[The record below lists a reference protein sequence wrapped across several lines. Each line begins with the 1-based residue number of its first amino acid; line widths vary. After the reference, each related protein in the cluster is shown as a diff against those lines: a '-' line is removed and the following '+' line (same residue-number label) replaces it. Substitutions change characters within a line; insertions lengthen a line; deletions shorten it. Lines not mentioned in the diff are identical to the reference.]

1 MKVDRNIN
9 YDYESKAFGTARV
22 RISPIYIPAL
32 KLKHALQGL
41 EAVNGKV
48 LDIGCGGG
56 GMTEALSY
64 YRPDLEVW
72 GCDISANSLS
82 IARKVAREVKFCFG
96 DIFQLPFE
104 NNSFDAIVMF
114 DFLEHFEE
122 PARVLQEVH
131 RVLVHEGIFHT
142 AVPFEG
148 DVRTLHGILCRMGW
162 KAKEIHCGHV
172 QMYEIGQ
179 PESLIRDAGFRIV
192 DRRWTAHFVYQL
204 ADVLYF
210 TWLYARGNG
219 VPYSIEGYL
228 EVAKPSLTRR
238 AVFGVKALVASLS
251 YLESSIFH
259 WLPAGFGH
267 FTCINGNYD
276 ESA

>member
-1 MKVDRNIN
+1 MKVDRTID

-22 RISPIYIPAL
+22 RISPVYIPAL
-32 KLKHALQGL
+32 KLKYALQGL
-41 EAVNGKV
+41 EAVNGRV

-56 GMTEALSY
+56 GMTEALNY

-72 GCDISANSLS
+72 GCDISSNSLS
-82 IARKVAREVKFCFG
+82 IARRVAQEAQFCRG
-96 DIFQLPFE
+96 DVFQLPFDR
-104 NNSFDAIVMF
+104 NSFNAVVMF
-114 DFLEHFEE
+114 DFLEHFED
-122 PARVLQEVH
+122 PAQVILEV
-131 RVLVHEGIFHT
+131 RRILVPGGVFHT

-148 DVRTLHGILCRMGW
+148 EPITLHGILWRMGW

-210 TWLYARGNG
+210 TWLNKRGNG
-219 VPYSIEGYL
+219 ITYSVEGYL
-228 EVAKPSLTRR
+228 EVARPSVRR
-238 AVFGVKALVASLS
+238 SVVFGAKALIACMS

-267 FTCINGNYD
+267 LTCVNGNKD
-276 ESA
+276 E